1 MNFQIHLKRLECN
14 IIEYVL
20 TLTFNQSQNQMT
32 GIEEIKSSSNYSG
45 ISIGN
50 LYPGY
55 NYSISL
61 TPKTNKGLLIS
72 SPTYS
77 FTPLITSNLL
87 FFINLYKHIIYR
99 IFLWFKISHHATQ
112 IYFARNI
119 DFFDITV

>member
-1 MNFQIHLKRLECN
+1 MNFQIPLKRLECN
-14 IIEYVL
+14 IIEYIL
-20 TLTFNQSQNQMT
+20 TLTLNQSQNQMT

-45 ISIGN
+45 LSIGN

-77 FTPLITSNLL
+77 FSPIITSKLL
-87 FFINLYKHIIYR
+87 FLINPYKHIYR
-99 IFLWFKISHHATQ
+99 RFLGFPLPKFIWQEILIFRHYSMIIK
-112 IYFARNI
+112 
-119 DFFDITV
+119 